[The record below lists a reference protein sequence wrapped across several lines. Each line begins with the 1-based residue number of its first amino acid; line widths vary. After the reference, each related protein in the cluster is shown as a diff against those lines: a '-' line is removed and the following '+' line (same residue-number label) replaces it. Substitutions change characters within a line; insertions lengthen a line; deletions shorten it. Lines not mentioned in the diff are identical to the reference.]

1 MRRCATGQEVDTEM
15 AKPGPTLTH
24 MSDAE
29 IMKRVKA
36 SDEDA
41 MRALLAR
48 HGQTV
53 IDILT
58 KRHGYHVAAEAMN
71 DTAMLIWTD
80 LATKY
85 EEGKGSLLAWFLQI
99 ANHKALDIIRGEK
112 REKFI
117 ELDIDNDYDPTKC
130 RDPDYEDEKS
140 ESFQRRMEKSEAVRK
155 TINGL
160 SRKERVVIECDRDS
174 RHDIADIEEIRAD
187 LGDPNASR
195 GSIETARCRARAT
208 LRAEMIRLGYY
219 PADARRRKNG

>member
-1 MRRCATGQEVDTEM
+1 M
-15 AKPGPTLTH
+15 AKSGPTLTH
-24 MSDAE
+24 LSDAE

-36 SDEDA
+36 LDEDA

-71 DTAMLIWTD
+71 FTAMLIWTD
-80 LATKY
+80 LSAKY
-85 EEGKGSLLAWFLQI
+85 RDGEGTLLGWVLQI
-99 ANHKALDIIRGEK
+99 ASHKALDIIRGEK

-117 ELDIDNDYDPTKC
+117 ELDIDNDYEPAKC
-130 RDPDYEDEKS
+130 RDLDYEDEKS
-140 ESFQRRMEKSEAVRK
+140 ESFQRRMEKSETVRK
-155 TINGL
+155 IINEL
-160 SRKERVVIECDRDS
+160 SRKERIVIECDRDS
-174 RHDIADIEEIRAD
+174 HQDIADIEVIRAA

-208 LRAEMIRLGYY
+208 IRAEMIRLGYY